1 MSELTEGRPTIV
13 IADDVVE
20 LLVVLREMI
29 EAEGYSVVGAAANGT
44 DAIMLINKHKPDLA
58 LLDYRLPGADG
69 LAILQAIQLESPDT
83 RAVMLTA
90 YDETS
95 LREDATRLGATAFLV
110 KGCPASQILQALRN
124 ASEQGQLATA

>member
-1 MSELTEGRPTIV
+1 MSELKQGRPTIV

-44 DAIMLINKHKPDLA
+44 DAITLINHHKPDLA
-58 LLDYRLPGADG
+58 LLDYRMPGADG
-69 LAILQAIQLESPDT
+69 LAILQAIQIESPDT

-95 LREDATRLGATAFLV
+95 LREDAARFGASAFLV
-110 KGCPASQILQALRN
+110 KGCPASQILHALRN
-124 ASEQGQLATA
+124 ANENGQLVNA